1 MLSAESLQYYFAEL
15 IQCAAVAYLTIS
27 GIVALIKSPSCEECT
42 PYRKAKWLLVAYFAC
57 LSLNLFSWCYF
68 NNGNWNELNYG
79 IAVTDVIMFFLEYM
93 LLCNCYGMLLNRH
106 FFRIRSI
113 VGDVVMWVITSVIAL
128 AALLPQFE
136 EFRGRIILVSIAFL
150 VVYIGLFIYRFYV
163 QYHRYIRLLDNYFSN
178 DMQRFVRWTGR
189 SIMMFGVAWFLA
201 VVSLFGDIYMNWFFQ
216 FYIITLHVYISVSFV
231 NYATH
236 YADLNKADE
245 EPEEA
250 VVQEEKDEETAERST
265 GNSLDRRLEQ
275 WLDDKK
281 YLSEQLTIED
291 LAQAIG
297 TNKNYLSYHI
307 NEKYGMSFSSW
318 ISGMRIAEA
327 KRLMR
332 ENPDRKLETI
342 AYSSGFSSA
351 SYFSKVFSL
360 HEGVSP
366 TRWRKDNVG

>member
-1 MLSAESLQYYFAEL
+1 MFASEFLQRYFAEL
-15 IQCAAVAYLTIS
+15 IQCAATVYLAFF
-27 GIVALIKSPSCEECT
+27 GLVALIKSPSCEECA
-42 PYRKAKWLLVAYFAC
+42 PYRKAKWLLVAYFAS
-57 LSLNLFSWCYF
+57 LSLNLFAWCFF
-68 NNGNWNELNYG
+68 NNGNWNEMNYN

-106 FFRIRSI
+106 FFSMPRL
-113 VGDVVMWVITSVIAL
+113 VADAVMWVVTSVTAL
-128 AALLPQFE
+128 SSLMPQME
-136 EFRGRIILVSIAFL
+136 EYRGRLLLVSVAVL
-150 VVYIGLFIYRFYV
+150 VAYIGLFIYRFYV
-163 QYHRYIRLLDNYFSN
+163 QYRRYIRLLDNYFSN

-189 SIMMFGVAWFLA
+189 SIIMFGVAWLLA
-201 VVSLFGDIYMNWFFQ
+201 VASLFSDIYVNWFFQ
-216 FYIITLHVYISVSFV
+216 FYVITLHVYIVVSFL
-231 NYATH
+231 NYAPH

-245 EPEEA
+245 EPEEMPA
-250 VVQEEKDEETAERST
+250 VEEVADETSGAT
-265 GNSLDRRLEQ
+265 VGNTLDTRLEQ
-275 WLDDKK
+275 WLADKK

-327 KRLMR
+327 KRMMR
-332 ENPDRKLETI
+332 ENPDRKLEAI

-360 HEGVSP
+360 HEGMSP
-366 TRWRKDNVG
+366 TKWRKDCMA

>member
-1 MLSAESLQYYFAEL
+1 MRCRGISHHFGYRRTDK
-15 IQCAAVAYLTIS
+15 VAFLR
-27 GIVALIKSPSCEECT
+27 ECT

-250 VVQEEKDEETAERST
+250 VAQEEKDEETAERST

>member
-250 VVQEEKDEETAERST
+250 VAQEEKDEETAERST